1 MDDKLAI
8 LQAKKIGL
16 FIRQAREIS
25 GHSVEE
31 CSGWL
36 NISHDAYLDIEKGVC
51 PPSLPQM
58 ESLAY
63 FLDIPFE
70 SLIKGPA
77 HTDKASKSFSQE
89 MNDQLITL
97 RTHVIAAMVKQQ
109 RVEKGLSLE
118 QLAETASISTDKMK
132 SYEDAIEAFSFT
144 DLEKVID
151 KLGLTLDTFFSTAG
165 PFNHPAN
172 KSTKDLSFLDAMPKE
187 LQAFII
193 KPVNRPYLEL
203 ALRLSQMEA
212 DKLRSIATSLLEITY

>member
-16 FIRQAREIS
+16 FIHQAREIS

-31 CSGWL
+31 CSAWL
-36 NISHDAYLDIEKGVC
+36 NISLDTYLDIEKGVC

-63 FLDIPFE
+63 YLDLPFE
-70 SLIKGPA
+70 TLLKGPA
-77 HTDKASKSFSQE
+77 HTEKASKTFSQA

-109 RVEKGLSLE
+109 RIEKGLSLE
-118 QLAETASISTDKMK
+118 QLAESSSIPADKMQ
-132 SYEDAIEAFSFT
+132 SYEDGSEAFSFT

-165 PFNHPAN
+165 PFNHSAN
-172 KSTKDLSFLDAMPKE
+172 KSTKDLSCLDAMPKE

-203 ALRLSQMEA
+203 AMRLSQMEA
-212 DKLRSIATSLLEITY
+212 DKLRTIATSLLEITY